1 MEFKNF
7 RLLII
12 LRVVLLTAAI
22 SLFSWCIT
30 NELYLRSIYVAV
42 ATIIIVIELIWYISK
57 FNRDIKTLLNSIL
70 HKDYTTHFQTKGNG
84 KDFNELYEQLNL
96 ISEAFR
102 TISSQREIQ
111 HRYFELLFEH
121 VRVGILS
128 VDAEGKIDH
137 ANQALKD
144 LFPISTIN
152 NLSSFHSIDPLF
164 ADTLHKICTGE
175 TRLIK
180 LRVNQDLLQLSIH
193 ASEFKLDG
201 KYYKLISMQ
210 NIRNELD
217 TREMEAWQKLIRVLS
232 HEIMNSVAPI
242 MSLSSTLHG
251 LVDDKIK
258 TTSNPEDSLYASLDK
273 GLEAIKI
280 RSEGLYN
287 FTQTYRKLTGIP
299 QLHLKQSNLKDIIGR
314 VELLMQ
320 AKIKENNIKLLIS
333 NSEMNLMVDPELMEH
348 VLINLLLNSIEALG
362 GKEDAWIK
370 ISTSQNQKGN
380 TQIHVADS
388 GEGMDESTIEK
399 IFIPFFTTKKNGSG
413 IGLALTKQILQLHQ
427 ADIQVKSELG
437 KGTEFTIIL

>member
-7 RLLII
+7 RLLVIF
-12 LRVVLLTAAI
+12 RVALLTACI
-22 SLFSWCIT
+22 LLFAWCV
-30 NELYLRSIYVAV
+30 ERGLYLRSAYVAI
-42 ATIIIVIELIWYISK
+42 AAIIIVIELIWYITR
-57 FNRDIKTLLNSIL
+57 FNRDIKMLLTSIIR
-70 HKDYTTHFQTKGNG
+70 KDFTTHFQAKGYG
-84 KDFNELYEQLNL
+84 KDFDELYDQLNM
-96 ISEAFR
+96 ISDAFR

-111 HRYFELLFEH
+111 SRYFELLFEH

-144 LFPISTIN
+144 LFGMSIINSLNSFNQVDTTFTTALREIS
-152 NLSSFHSIDPLF
+152 
-164 ADTLHKICTGE
+164 TGE
-175 TRLIK
+175 TRLTK
-180 LRVNQDLLQLSIH
+180 LRVNQNLLQLSIH

-232 HEIMNSVAPI
+232 HEIMNSAAPI

-251 LVDDKIK
+251 MVIDK
-258 TTSNPEDSLYASLDK
+258 TNRDENLYESLDK

-287 FTQTYRKLTGIP
+287 FTQTYRKLTGVP
-299 QLHLKQSNLKDIIGR
+299 QLHLRQSNLNEIIGR

-320 AKIKENNIKLLIS
+320 SKIRESNIR
-333 NSEMNLMVDPELMEH
+333 LMIGSVDAPVIVDPELMEH
-348 VLINLLLNSIEALG
+348 VLINLFVNAIEALEG
-362 GKEDAWIK
+362 REDAWIN
-370 ISTSQNQKGN
+370 IRSSQNQKGN
-380 TQIHVADS
+380 LQIHVSDN
-388 GEGMDESTIEK
+388 GEGMDESTIDK
-399 IFIPFFTTKKNGSG
+399 IFIPFFTTKKHGSG

-427 ADIQVKSELG
+427 ADIQVKSEPG
-437 KGTEFTIIL
+437 KGTEFTIVL